1 MFRLPE
7 VNLTEI
13 LQQNDKQKQN
23 DKQNDK
29 NKIKI
34 TTEAADWMFLKL
46 CAPRGR
52 LNPEKIPLKGFAFIK
67 VASFRPLYRHF
78 FKGFAKIKN

>member
-1 MFRLPE
+1 MFRPPE

-34 TTEAADWMFLKL
+34 TTEAAD
-46 CAPRGR
+46 
-52 LNPEKIPLKGFAFIK
+52 
-67 VASFRPLYRHF
+67 
-78 FKGFAKIKN
+78 